1 VTATAHDAFTTAMT
15 RGFAIAALVALLG
28 AITVALAL
36 PAKTRAAEPVTA
48 PQPANTRD
56 VPDTRDA
63 LGHSLTP
70 HHRPTHHTSPAT
82 TQ

>member
-1 VTATAHDAFTTAMT
+1 VTATAPHTGPLTSTVTATAHDAFTTAMT
-15 RGFAIAALVALLG
+15 RGFAIAALVAFLG

-63 LGHSLTP
+63 L
-70 HHRPTHHTSPAT
+70 AT
-82 TQ
+82 A